1 MRKPTQVGFY
11 ATSSVA
17 ESPLVTDNFSK
28 SSKSGLIIFE
38 TVTNK
43 NLCESKITYVAFS
56 FSRCAYKT
64 KKEEQEQDQHLKFV
78 SNMFGNENLHIHH
91 RNIVVSELFVFRYT
105 DHLKDRILSR
115 NIWNNFSCIYSIA
128 KFGSSGNA

>member
-1 MRKPTQVGFY
+1 MGFY
-11 ATSSVA
+11 ATSSVTD
-17 ESPLVTDNFSK
+17 SPLVTDNFSN
-28 SSKSGLIIFE
+28 SSKSRLIIFE
-38 TVTNK
+38 TVNK
-43 NLCESKITYVAFS
+43 NLFESKITYVTFPC
-56 FSRCAYKT
+56 SRCAYKT

-78 SNMFGNENLHIHH
+78 SNMFDNEKLHIHH

-105 DHLKDRILSR
+105 DHLKDRVLSR